1 MTLTGCFTDSEI
13 TNDEEHYEADG
24 LQLVDE
30 KDGSLVAEVV
40 AAGYTASANDTIIL
54 AKGDT
59 INLEAK
65 LLCISNGQLEL
76 CSADDHDDH
85 EGHNHA
91 KLIASEDDHD
101 DHDDHDN
108 HDDHDDGDADHDDHD
123 DHDDGD
129 ADHDDHDDHD
139 DGDADHDDHD
149 DHDDGDADHDDHD
162 DHDDHGGEA
171 LTMKI
176 SLSDS
181 TSVGITES
189 DSELY
194 HIGLEGLKVG
204 KSTLSVEFWHGSHID
219 IEAKEFV
226 VIVE

>member
-1 MTLTGCFTDSEI
+1 MKKILFPITIALTLTGCFTDSEI

-24 LQLVDE
+24 LQLVNE
-30 KDGSLVAEVV
+30 EDGSLVAEVV
-40 AAGYTASANDTIIL
+40 AAGYTASVNDTIIL

-76 CSADDHDDH
+76 CSADDNDDH

-91 KLIASEDDHD
+91 KLIASE
-101 DHDDHDN
+101 
-108 HDDHDDGDADHDDHD
+108 
-123 DHDDGD
+123 
-129 ADHDDHDDHD
+129 
-139 DGDADHDDHD
+139 
-149 DHDDGDADHDDHD
+149 DDHD